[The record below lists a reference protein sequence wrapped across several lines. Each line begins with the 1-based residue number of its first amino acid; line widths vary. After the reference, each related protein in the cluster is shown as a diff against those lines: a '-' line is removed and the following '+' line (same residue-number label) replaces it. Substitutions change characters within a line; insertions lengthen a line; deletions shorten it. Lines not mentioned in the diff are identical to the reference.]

1 VFVTSIPPRRAVS
14 TTFQIDRPWENARLA
29 VMAGQVLYA
38 QGSGAYIAYEAL
50 GSGPRDILV
59 VMDGSISI
67 DSMLDEP
74 RLARC
79 MARLNSFGRLIR
91 FDRRGIG
98 LSDPISAD
106 SPPTLEQ
113 WVDDAIAVLDAV
125 GTERAVV
132 LASGYLSHVGLLLA
146 ATRPERVESLVV
158 VNGHARSRWDVDYP
172 AGLRVTDVD
181 GDIARIT
188 DPSTENDWVFT
199 VAPSAAHDPHFRRW
213 WDETGRRGASPAT
226 ARALLRVMGESDVRP
241 VLPTI
246 QAPTLVVHLRDSIPF
261 PLPWGRYLA
270 EHVRGAQWVEVPGT
284 DGFWWFSDSAAQVLD
299 HIEEFVTG
307 ERSTPL
313 TNRLLA
319 TILFTDIVS
328 STEQLS
334 AIGDERWQQVLD
346 RFDAAV
352 RRQLARFRGVEVK
365 TTGDGFV
372 ATFDGPARAVGCAS
386 AIRDSARQLG
396 LEVRSGVHTG
406 EIELRGNDI
415 AGIGVHI
422 AARVG
427 ALAKPS
433 SVWVSRTVTDLVVG
447 SGIRFE
453 ALGDHEL
460 KGVPGTWTLYAVT
473 EEVPA
478 PT

>member
-1 VFVTSIPPRRAVS
+1 
-14 TTFQIDRPWENARLA
+14 
-29 VMAGQVLYA
+29 M
-38 QGSGAYIAYEAL
+38 
-50 GSGPRDILV
+50 
-59 VMDGSISI
+59 
-67 DSMLDEP
+67 
-74 RLARC
+74 
-79 MARLNSFGRLIR
+79 
-91 FDRRGIG
+91 
-98 LSDPISAD
+98 
-106 SPPTLEQ
+106 
-113 WVDDAIAVLDAV
+113 
-125 GTERAVV
+125 
-132 LASGYLSHVGLLLA
+132 
-146 ATRPERVESLVV
+146 
-158 VNGHARSRWDVDYP
+158 
-172 AGLRVTDVD
+172 
-181 GDIARIT
+181 
-188 DPSTENDWVFT
+188 
-199 VAPSAAHDPHFRRW
+199 
-213 WDETGRRGASPAT
+213 
-226 ARALLRVMGESDVRP
+226 P
-241 VLPTI
+241 V
-246 QAPTLVVHLRDSIPF
+246 Q
-261 PLPWGRYLA
+261 WGRYVA
-270 EHVRGAQWVEVPGT
+270 EHVPRAQWVEVPGT
-284 DGFWWFSDSAAQVLD
+284 DGFWWFSDSAPQVLD

-328 STEQLS
+328 STERLS
-334 AIGDERWQQVLD
+334 AIGDDRWQQTLD

-372 ATFDGPARAVGCAS
+372 ATFDGPARAVACAS

-406 EIELRGNDI
+406 EIEQRGDDI

-460 KGVPGTWTLYAVT
+460 KGVPGTWTLYAVA
-473 EEVPA
+473 EEEPA
-478 PT
+478 KT